1 VSPGWV
7 LLTLLGP
14 PLAILAGLVLR
25 GRGLPPAAGIALN
38 ALVPGAGLLLLDRST
53 LEALAG
59 MLVTQA
65 VLLGV
70 GGPEDLGLYAPVMVL
85 GALWASIYTPFN
97 PFVRTMENLTRST
110 PYPVEDRARAP
121 EETPVS
127 GRHRT
132 ARRASAPNG
141 DDEPADRGYAVAVRC
156 TECGAQVEVPVLARM
171 AHCQFCGTDH
181 MVVGHEETLYL
192 TIPAKVT
199 DEASL
204 RRAVVEHYRYQQYVK
219 LYQRHVAPLENRADQ
234 MAANGAIVT
243 SPEIKAAAAAAERAV
258 SARAEAYRARLE
270 KELHVVPLD
279 RFLAPYHHGMG
290 TLYQALFGRSKRDME
305 KQLRFRVGTLEAAAL
320 ATDRAELP
328 KMGKLSYLKALEPV
342 AVLEQEVRTLP
353 LDRDPDVLKK
363 VYGNLD
369 AKQLDRTLQVIRLGG
384 VFTPEVQAVV
394 WRPWWT
400 AEVRGAGI
408 NETVLV
414 DGASGSVMGTP
425 PALRDEDLVGL
436 PDEARAPGK
445 GLRFLPMEC
454 PVCGFEFPFDRD
466 AVVHFCVNCHRAFAV
481 QGGRKTE
488 LPYDRPTTPPSPADG
503 FRLVPFWRFPLRLRT
518 AGGQL
523 ITDMAHLTDG
533 IDGTFDQIGDDAPME
548 REDLLIPAVRLI
560 NDRLQTVAF
569 QRLFAFTRG
578 LRVELSQDRFPLD
591 EKPEPLTTS
600 LPEPEVRRLAPL
612 YLANAFGRRDL
623 ARVNLNQV
631 GSWLFRARLESRG
644 RLAFLWVPNPVV
656 EPFRPYIG
664 RFRGRALDHAEQGS
678 PA

>member
-1 VSPGWV
+1 MSPGWV

-14 PLAILAGLVLR
+14 PLILLVGLVLR

-38 ALVPGAGLLLLDRST
+38 ALVPGAGLLLLDRSM
-53 LEALAG
+53 LEAVAG

-70 GGPEDLGLYAPVMVL
+70 GGPQDLGLYAPVMIL

-97 PFVRTMENLTRST
+97 PFVRTMENLTRKS
-110 PYPVEDRARAP
+110 PYPVKDRAGAPEGTAASGRYGSGGRAP
-121 EETPVS
+121 GPK
-127 GRHRT
+127 G
-132 ARRASAPNG
+132 G
-141 DDEPADRGYAVAVRC
+141 KEPTDSGYAVVVRC
-156 TECGAQVEVPVLARM
+156 TECGAEVEVPVLARM
-171 AHCQFCGTDH
+171 AHCEFCGTDH
-181 MVVGHEETLYL
+181 MVVGHEETLQL
-192 TIPAKVT
+192 TIPAKVR

-204 RRAVVEHYRYQQYVK
+204 RAAIVEHYRYRHYVK

-243 SPEIKAAAAAAERAV
+243 SPEIKAAAAAAERAI

-320 ATDRAELP
+320 ATGRAELP
-328 KMGKLSYLKALEPV
+328 KMGKLSYLKALQPA
-342 AVLEQEVRTLP
+342 AVLEREARTLP
-353 LDRDPDVLKK
+353 LERGPEVLKK
-363 VYGNLD
+363 AYGNLD

-384 VFTPEVQAVV
+384 VFTPEVRAVV

-400 AEVRGAGI
+400 AEVRGPGI

-414 DGASGSVMGTP
+414 DGGSGSVVGTP
-425 PALRDEDLVGL
+425 PALRDEDLVEL

-466 AVVHFCVNCHRAFAV
+466 AVVHFCINCHRAFAV
-481 QGGRKTE
+481 RGGRKIE
-488 LPYDRPTTPPSPADG
+488 LPYDRPAGPPPPDG
-503 FRLVPFWRFPLRLRT
+503 HRLVPFWRFALRLRT
-518 AGGQL
+518 AEGQL

-548 REDLLIPAVRLI
+548 QEDLLIPAVRLI

-578 LRVELSQDRFPLD
+578 LRIELEQDRFPLD
-591 EKPEPLTTS
+591 EKPGPLTTS

-631 GSWLFRARLESRG
+631 ATWLFRARLESEG

-664 RFRGRALDHAEQGS
+664 RFRGRALDRAEQGS